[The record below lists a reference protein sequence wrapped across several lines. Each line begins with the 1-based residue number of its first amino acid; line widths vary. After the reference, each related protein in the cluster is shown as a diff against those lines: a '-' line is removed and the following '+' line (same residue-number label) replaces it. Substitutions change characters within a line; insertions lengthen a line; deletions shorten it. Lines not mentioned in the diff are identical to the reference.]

1 MFNPAGMIYQQ
12 VDKRIL
18 QGKAISEK
26 QNKKPKA
33 KGILARSNSKQAMS
47 EKQDYN
53 DPLDFVIDAVIT
65 LRKEKESML
74 SEFGK
79 DSNHY
84 TMREV
89 NPDAFDNS
97 PPSNPKKDLDG
108 QRLFDRLN
116 REEKMYGRFK
126 KKNEREA

>member
-26 QNKKPKA
+26 QNEKPKA

-47 EKQDYN
+47 ERQDYN

-65 LRKEKESML
+65 LRKEKESMM
-74 SEFGK
+74 E
-79 DSNHY
+79 N
-84 TMREV
+84 
-89 NPDAFDNS
+89 
-97 PPSNPKKDLDG
+97 
-108 QRLFDRLN
+108 LN
-116 REEKMYGRFK
+116 A
-126 KKNEREA
+126 NT

>member
-12 VDKRIL
+12 IDKRIL

-26 QNKKPKA
+26 QNEKPKA
-33 KGILARSNSKQAMS
+33 KGILARSNSKQSMN
-47 EKQDYN
+47 EKQEYN

-65 LRKEKESML
+65 LRKEKESMF

-79 DSNHY
+79 DSRHY

-89 NPDAFDNS
+89 NPNEIPNS
-97 PPSNPKKDLDG
+97 PPSNPNKDLDG